1 MRTVALT
8 ICLAATWL
16 LLSGHY
22 DPLLLSLGAA
32 SCVLVAWIAW
42 RMDVVD
48 HEGFPIHLSWQAV
61 LYWPWLIFEI
71 IKSNIDV
78 ALVILRPS
86 MPISPTVL
94 TVKTTQGSELGQV
107 IYANSITLTP
117 GTVSLRVYDDKID
130 VHALTKAG
138 ADGIAAG
145 EMDRRVTLMDASGA
159 KTGGKSGGRGG

>member
-1 MRTVALT
+1 MRTIALFL
-8 ICLAATWL
+8 CLAGLWL

-32 SCVLVAWIAW
+32 SCVVVAWIAW

-48 HEGFPIHLSWQAV
+48 HEGLPIHLGWQAV

-71 IKSNIDV
+71 IKANIDV
-78 ALVILRPS
+78 ALTIIRPS
-86 MPISPTVL
+86 MPISPTL
-94 TVKTTQGSELGQV
+94 ITVRTTQGSELGQV

-130 VHALTKAG
+130 VHALTRAG
-138 ADGIAAG
+138 AEELAGG
-145 EMDRRVTLMDASGA
+145 EMDRRVTLMDAPTAKQDGGGA
-159 KTGGKSGGRGG
+159 

>member
-1 MRTVALT
+1 MRTVALM

-22 DPLLLSLGAA
+22 DPLLLGLGAA
-32 SCVLVAWIAW
+32 SCVLVGWIAW

-48 HEGFPIHLSWQAV
+48 REGFPIHLTWQAV
-61 LYWPWLIFEI
+61 LYWPWLILEI

-86 MPISPTVL
+86 MPISPTLL
-94 TVKTTQGSELGQV
+94 TVHTTQGSELGQV

-130 VHALTKAG
+130 VHALTKSG

-159 KTGGKSGGRGG
+159 KSRSTPGGRDT